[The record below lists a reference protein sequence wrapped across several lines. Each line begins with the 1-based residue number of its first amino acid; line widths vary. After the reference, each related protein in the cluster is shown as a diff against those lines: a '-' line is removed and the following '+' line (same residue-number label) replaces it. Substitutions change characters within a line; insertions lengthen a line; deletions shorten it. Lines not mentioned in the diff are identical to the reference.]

1 MKLNSRIALLL
12 GCGLLITVLIGVNAY
27 RITRRLVTT
36 NEQVV
41 QTHLVLQQTQRIQAQ
56 LTNLDNNVRA
66 YLLSDNPYFKA
77 DFERTALGMGRQLRT
92 LQSLTVGNQS
102 QQERLRTVDRLFH
115 AKVRLSAPL
124 LADKLLDNRM
134 ARLDSV
140 KRFLE
145 LSERAR
151 FFLVGMEAEER
162 TRLAG
167 QVAQSQRSATA
178 ALVSSL
184 LGAALALTL
193 IVWAITLLYNTLGSR
208 TRLNRQL
215 QENEQRLKQFLEAVP
230 VSVSVVDATGK
241 LFYSNQ
247 AAVALFGDQLLTDS
261 YPDLLS
267 SIQTYRF
274 PGGELYPPEERPLL
288 RAMRGETS
296 QVDDMEIRTAGR
308 SFLVMSSARPV
319 FDSDGTLR
327 YVVSS
332 SIDITETNLS
342 RQRMQEAKELA
353 ERAALVKENFLANMS
368 HEIRTPLNAILGFS
382 NLLET
387 TPLSAEQQ
395 EFVHSLRTAGK
406 NLLTIVNDILDLSKI
421 EAGMLQLESIP
432 FSIASLADSIRIM
445 LLPAALDKDL
455 RLRIETDPILPPVVL
470 GDPTRLTQILLNLTG
485 NAIKFTEKGSVQMHI
500 ETMDISET
508 TVRVRFTV
516 KDTGI
521 GIAVE
526 ELPHIFERFRQESNF
541 TTRHYGGSGLGL
553 SIVKSLVGILGGRL
567 RVHSTP
573 GEGSLFEVDLTYAI
587 AHDTYKETLLPGPN
601 QGLSENQ
608 SVTVLVVEDN
618 PMNQKLAVAVLNR
631 LGYESVVAENG
642 ERALYL
648 LGQLSF
654 DIILMDIQMPVM
666 DGYETTRHIRNRL
679 RNTVPIIAMTA
690 HALAGERE
698 ECFRVGMNG
707 FIPKPFQMEELQQT
721 IRTHLPTV
729 PTVLPRLEP
738 DEIPAPAPAGFRL
751 DYLRDITANDP
762 VALAELLDAYL
773 NHTPS
778 QLHELRQAMDSGDL
792 TALKRAVHS
801 LKAPAQMLGMD
812 EATRFLIETETR
824 LAAGDGLSTV
834 RPLLEMAL
842 ALIDETLPAIREA
855 TEVALPQSLTKYP

>member
-12 GCGLLITVLIGVNAY
+12 GCGLLITVLIGANAY

-66 YLLSDNPYFKA
+66 YLLSDNPYFKG

-92 LQSLTVGNQS
+92 LQSLTVDNQS

-162 TRLAG
+162 TRLNER
-167 QVAQSQRSATA
+167 VAQSQRSATV
-178 ALVSSL
+178 ALIGSL
-184 LGAALALTL
+184 MGAALALGL
-193 IVWAITLLYNTLGSR
+193 IVWAITLLYNTLGNR

-215 QENEQRLKQFLEAVP
+215 QENEQRLKQILEAIP
-230 VSVSVVDATGK
+230 VSVSVVDPQGK
-241 LFYSNQ
+241 LFFSNQ
-247 AAVALFGDQLLTDS
+247 AAVALFGEQLLTDS
-261 YPDLLS
+261 YSDLLS
-267 SIQTYRF
+267 SIKTYRF
-274 PGGELYPPEERPLL
+274 PSGEPYPPKERPLL

-308 SFLVMSSARPV
+308 SFLVLSSARPV

-382 NLLET
+382 NLLEN

-485 NAIKFTEKGSVQMHI
+485 NAIKFTEKGLVQMHI
-500 ETMDISET
+500 ETMDISDT

-521 GIAVE
+521 GIAPE

-553 SIVKSLVGILGGRL
+553 SIVKSLVDIQKGRL

-573 GEGSLFEVDLTYAI
+573 GQGSLFEVDLTYAI

-601 QGLSENQ
+601 QGLAENQ

-642 ERALYL
+642 EKALEL
-648 LGQLSF
+648 LARCPF
-654 DIILMDIQMPVM
+654 DIVLMDIQMPVM

-679 RNTVPIIAMTA
+679 RSEVPIIAMTA

-738 DEIPAPAPAGFRL
+738 DEILTPAPGVFRL
-751 DYLRDITANDP
+751 DYLREITANDP

-773 NHTPS
+773 SYTPG
-778 QLHELRQAMDSGDL
+778 QLQELRQAMDSGEL

-812 EATRFLIETETR
+812 EAARLLIETETR
-824 LAAGDGLSTV
+824 LAADDDLTAI
-834 RPLLEMAL
+834 RPLLDAAL
-842 ALIDETLPAIREA
+842 ALLDGTLPAIREA
-855 TEVALPQSLTKYP
+855 AQPAIVQP